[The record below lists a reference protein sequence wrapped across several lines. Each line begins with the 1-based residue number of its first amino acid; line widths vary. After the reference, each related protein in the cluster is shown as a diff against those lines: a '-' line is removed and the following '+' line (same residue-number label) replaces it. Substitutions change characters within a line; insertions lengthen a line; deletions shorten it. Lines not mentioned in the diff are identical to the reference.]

1 MSRPRLKVEQLMVL
15 GRQGRRVTVACSA
28 TKSSLGIA
36 PPTTKY
42 LAEALPLLKAATIY
56 QHEDEHPG
64 RDTERLWSEHSL
76 QQIRTTIDHAW
87 DAAVAEQIGELTN

>member
-1 MSRPRLKVEQLMVL
+1 MSRPRLRVEQLMVL

-36 PPTTKY
+36 PPTTAY
-42 LAEALPLLKAATIY
+42 LAEALPLLKAAVLY

-64 RDTERLWSEHSL
+64 CDTERLWSAHGL
-76 QQIRTTIDHAW
+76 QQIRTTIDQAW
-87 DAAVAEQIGELTN
+87 DAAVAEKLRELAN